1 MWMSDREITIKV
13 PEELLARARAAGI
26 EIGNQAQEFVGLL
39 EQEINRREAGKRLL
53 SLAEQLQALPDSVKP
68 SPEEINLAVRT
79 ARTEIAAEHKPAR
92 KS

>member
-1 MWMSDREITIKV
+1 MSDIVITITV

-26 EIGNQAQEFVGLL
+26 EISSQAQEFVGLL
-39 EQEINRREAGKRLL
+39 EAEINRREAGKRLH
-53 SLAEQLQALPDSVKP
+53 SIAEQLQGLPEAVKP
-68 SPEEINLAVRT
+68 SPEEIDQAVRA